1 MCGKLEMNEIL
12 ILLKSRHKN
21 FEYQSDIYVEEY
33 EILALCRGQN
43 KHRCGHSHSHSV
55 PELLK
60 GVGVLVGL
68 AVLLRLIGSSSSPSE
83 KNWPLL
89 EVVVAGDL
97 RLSRSE

>member
-1 MCGKLEMNEIL
+1 MWGTKQT
-12 ILLKSRHKN
+12 HKWTL
-21 FEYQSDIYVEEY
+21 SVIY
-33 EILALCRGQN
+33 
-43 KHRCGHSHSHSV
+43 SV

>member
-1 MCGKLEMNEIL
+1 MTLCGGL
-12 ILLKSRHKN
+12 
-21 FEYQSDIYVEEY
+21 
-33 EILALCRGQN
+33 N
-43 KHRCGHSHSHSV
+43 KHTSGHSLSYSV

-68 AVLLRLIGSSSSPSE
+68 AVLLRLMGSSSSPRE

-97 RLSRSE
+97 RLRRSEKLCPFSRLLSSSPTTRVLRLG